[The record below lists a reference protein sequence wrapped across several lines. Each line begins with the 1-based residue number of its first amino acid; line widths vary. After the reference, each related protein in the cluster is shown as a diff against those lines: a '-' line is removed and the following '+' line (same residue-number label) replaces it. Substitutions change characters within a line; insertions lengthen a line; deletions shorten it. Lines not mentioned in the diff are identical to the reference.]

1 MAEGTIVGDILNAG
15 VSAWNAY
22 EEREAE
28 EKARREKRAAV
39 EKAAREAGATYDQ
52 IAQILRDY
60 DQGRIRLT
68 TEASETEDPLVRQY
82 KELISTY
89 KPQTYDFGEFA
100 PTYTKTVEDFLNPE
114 AEKIA
119 NLAGLE
125 TQAQLAGQGAAKGTG
140 ALAGMGYSRWKAAE
154 DLYKDAQEQL
164 RLDRSQAYTEY
175 GDYIDRMQKKLDT
188 LNKGQLDRA
197 SLLGGAVQSEQTA
210 QSDYISDLVGMMQDK
225 ASTNINATIGAF

>member
-1 MAEGTIVGDILNAG
+1 MAVGEIVGGLLGAG
-15 VSAWNAY
+15 VSAYNAY
-22 EEREAE
+22 KEREADE
-28 EKARREKRAAV
+28 RARQQKRAAV
-39 EKAAREAGATYDQ
+39 ERTAVEAGATYDQ
-52 IAQILRDY
+52 IEKLLRDY
-60 DQGRIRLT
+60 DKGRIRLT
-68 TEASETEDPLVRQY
+68 TGASATDDPLVRQY
-82 KELISTY
+82 KEILSSY
-89 KPQTYDFGEFA
+89 EPQTYEFGEFA

-140 ALAGMGYSRWKAAE
+140 ALAGIGYSRWKAAE

-188 LNKGQLDRA
+188 LNKGQLDKA
-197 SLLGGAVQSEQTA
+197 NLLGGAIQSEQTA
-210 QSDYISDLVGMMQDK
+210 QSDYMADLIGAMQDR